1 MTNFIFK
8 SQETYK
14 KLANN
19 IEVLLNE
26 QRHQRMDLASLL
38 RKMDTIL
45 KHLDLEKRLSA
56 SLDEYYET
64 QDQHGPEDED
74 ETSHQTDQD
83 NKNVNG

>member
-19 IEVLLNE
+19 LEVLLNE
-26 QRHQRMDLASLL
+26 QRHQRMDLATLL
-38 RKMDTIL
+38 RRTETIV
-45 KHLDLEKRLSA
+45 KYLDLEKKMTA

-64 QDQHGPEDED
+64 QADRPPNEDQEPD
-74 ETSHQTDQD
+74 
-83 NKNVNG
+83 

>member
-8 SQETYK
+8 SQTTYK

-26 QRHQRMDLASLL
+26 QRHQRMDLATLL
-38 RKMDTIL
+38 RRTETIV
-45 KHLDLEKRLSA
+45 KYLDLEKKMSS

-64 QDQHGPEDED
+64 QEKHLPLEDASRD
-74 ETSHQTDQD
+74 LD
-83 NKNVNG
+83 

>member
-8 SQETYK
+8 SQTTYK

-26 QRHQRMDLASLL
+26 QRHQRMDLATLL
-38 RKMDTIL
+38 RRTETIV
-45 KHLDLEKRLSA
+45 KYLDLEKKMSA

-64 QDQHGPEDED
+64 QESHLPLEDNSKD
-74 ETSHQTDQD
+74 LD
-83 NKNVNG
+83 

>member
-8 SQETYK
+8 SQSTYK

-45 KHLDLEKRLSA
+45 KHLDLERKLSA

-64 QDQHGPEDED
+64 QD
-74 ETSHQTDQD
+74 
-83 NKNVNG
+83 KNVPLEDSTHDRADLD

>member
-8 SQETYK
+8 SQSTYK

-38 RKMDTIL
+38 RNMQVII
-45 KHLDLEKRLSA
+45 KHLDLEKKLTA
-56 SLDEYYET
+56 SLDEFYEAK
-64 QDQHGPEDED
+64 DL
-74 ETSHQTDQD
+74 TSPQTDSDEQ
-83 NKNVNG
+83 

>member
-8 SQETYK
+8 SQTTYK

-38 RKMDTIL
+38 RKVDVII

-64 QDQHGPEDED
+64 QDQ
-74 ETSHQTDQD
+74 TSPQTDTDEQ
-83 NKNVNG
+83 

>member
-8 SQETYK
+8 SQTTYK

-26 QRHQRMDLASLL
+26 QRHQRMDLATLL
-38 RKMDTIL
+38 RRTEVITKY
-45 KHLDLEKRLSA
+45 LDLEKKMSA

-64 QDQHGPEDED
+64 QGQHGPHPEDLA
-74 ETSHQTDQD
+74 DQD
-83 NKNVNG
+83 

>member
-8 SQETYK
+8 SQSTYK

-26 QRHQRMDLASLL
+26 QRHQRMDLATLL
-38 RKMDTIL
+38 RNMSVIL

-64 QDQHGPEDED
+64 QDQTSPQTDDED
-74 ETSHQTDQD
+74 
-83 NKNVNG
+83 K

>member
-8 SQETYK
+8 SQSTYK

-26 QRHQRMDLASLL
+26 QRHQRMDLATLL
-38 RKMDTIL
+38 RNMSVIL

-64 QDQHGPEDED
+64 QEQ
-74 ETSHQTDQD
+74 TSPQTDTDEQ
-83 NKNVNG
+83 

>member
-45 KHLDLEKRLSA
+45 KQLDLEKKLSS

-64 QDQHGPEDED
+64 Q
-74 ETSHQTDQD
+74 TSHQTEDGELIQD
-83 NKNVNG
+83 PPNGD

>member
-8 SQETYK
+8 SQTTYK

-26 QRHQRMDLASLL
+26 QKHQRMDLASLL
-38 RKMDTIL
+38 RKVDVIL
-45 KHLDLEKRLSA
+45 KQLDLEKKLSS

-64 QDQHGPEDED
+64 QDKKVPLEDMI
-74 ETSHQTDQD
+74 QTDTDEQ
-83 NKNVNG
+83 

>member
-8 SQETYK
+8 SQGTYK
-14 KLANN
+14 KLASN

-38 RKMDTIL
+38 RNMQVII

-64 QDQHGPEDED
+64 QDR
-74 ETSHQTDQD
+74 TSPQTDEE
-83 NKNVNG
+83 NKRDLD

>member
-8 SQETYK
+8 SQGTYK

-26 QRHQRMDLASLL
+26 QRHQRMDLATLL
-38 RKMDTIL
+38 RRTEVITKY
-45 KHLDLEKRLSA
+45 LDLEKKMTA

-64 QDQHGPEDED
+64 QGQHGPPDPAD
-74 ETSHQTDQD
+74 LD
-83 NKNVNG
+83 

>member
-26 QRHQRMDLASLL
+26 QRHQRNDLASLL

-45 KHLDLEKRLSA
+45 KHLDLEKKLSA

-64 QDQHGPEDED
+64 Q
-74 ETSHQTDQD
+74 TSHQTDSKEQLVQD
-83 NKNVNG
+83 EPEEELDD